1 LTSSGVKIPDGYL
14 KAPEP
19 AKQVVS

>member
-1 LTSSGVKIPDGYL
+1 M